1 MQTGTQSLF
10 DYLDYREFLRDFYL
24 EQKRKNSS
32 YSFRFLAQK
41 TNVDPAHIARVF
53 QLKRHLS
60 DKSLAPFIQLCKFSE
75 EERTYFDRLVAF
87 NLARTEREAKQAFET
102 LISLS
107 SVKSHTLRP
116 DQYAYY
122 THWYF
127 TAVRALISMRPF
139 KVHDAGAIA
148 KMLSPPISLRQARD
162 AVNLLLKLGLVN
174 KGDDGTLQCCD
185 THVTTGPTWRSFA
198 AKTFQ
203 AETIRLAAESLDAH
217 PKELRDISTVTVGI
231 KRERMEEMRQ
241 KIADFRKSI
250 MHLAEEDLEP
260 DDIFQLNIQLFP
272 LTDIGGREKAL

>member
-1 MQTGTQSLF
+1 MQSSTLSLF

-24 EQKRKNSS
+24 EQKRKNST
-32 YSFRFLAQK
+32 YSFRYLAQK

-60 DKSLAPFIQLCKFSE
+60 DKSLAPFIQLCKFSD
-75 EERTYFDRLVAF
+75 EERNFFDRLVAF
-87 NLARTEREAKQAFET
+87 NLARTEQQAKQAFEA

-116 DQYAYY
+116 DQYAFYTRWYY
-122 THWYF
+122 
-127 TAVRALISMRPF
+127 TAVRALIALRPL
-139 KVHDAGAIA
+139 KMHDAGAMA
-148 KMLSPPISLRQARD
+148 KMLSPRISPRQARD
-162 AVNLLLKLGLVN
+162 AVNLLLKLGLVHT
-174 KGDDGTLQCCD
+174 GDNGTLLCRD

-203 AETIRLAAESLDAH
+203 AETIRLAAESLDRH

-231 KRERMEEMRQ
+231 KRGRMEEMRQ

-250 MHLAEEDLEP
+250 MRLAEENQEP
-260 DDIFQLNIQLFP
+260 DDVYQLNIQLFP

>member
-1 MQTGTQSLF
+1 MQSCTLSLF

-24 EQKRKNSS
+24 EQKRKNST
-32 YSFRFLAQK
+32 YSFRYLAQK

-75 EERTYFDRLVAF
+75 EERIFFDRLVAF
-87 NLARTEREAKQAFET
+87 NMARTERQAKQAFEA

-107 SVKSHTLRP
+107 SVKSHTLGP

-122 THWYF
+122 TQWYY
-127 TAVRALISMRPF
+127 TAVRALIALRPL
-139 KVHDAGAIA
+139 KVKDAGAMA
-148 KMLSPPISLRQARD
+148 KMLSPHISPQQARD
-162 AVNLLLKLGLVN
+162 AVNLLIKLGLVN
-174 KGDDGTLQCCD
+174 TGDDGTLQCRD

-203 AETIRLAAESLDAH
+203 AETIRLAAESLDRH

-231 KRERMEEMRQ
+231 KRGRMEEMRQ

-250 MHLAEEDLEP
+250 MRLAEEDQEP
-260 DDIFQLNIQLFP
+260 DDIYQLNVQLFP
-272 LTDIGGREKAL
+272 LSDIGGREKAL